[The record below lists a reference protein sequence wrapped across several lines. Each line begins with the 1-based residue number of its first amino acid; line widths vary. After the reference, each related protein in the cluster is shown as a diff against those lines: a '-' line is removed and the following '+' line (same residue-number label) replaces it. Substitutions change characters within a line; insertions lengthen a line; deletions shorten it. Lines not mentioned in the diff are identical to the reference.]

1 MTPKGRGGRTPQ
13 SKNGVEHKPGRS
25 SMDPRIRARRAGV
38 QRDAGRRRLRAL
50 AWSTSIVAA
59 AVGAWLIATSPIM
72 DVDQIEV
79 SGASRVTASEV
90 ARRSGVENGDA
101 LLFLDRDAVKRRV
114 EDIPWVASARVERSF
129 FGTVRIEIR
138 ERSPLAAVV
147 RPDGSG
153 YALVDTGGVVLD
165 SRRQRP
171 LDVPEIVGF
180 PQLPRSGTWSAG
192 SDALR
197 VLDALTR
204 EVRARILTVTNPSG
218 EILLRLREGTEI
230 RFGPPQDIEAK
241 VAAALAVLER
251 SGERLPGYLDVRVPT
266 APVTGELPPPV
277 AANEDSVNGDTAIQL
292 DNG

>member
-1 MTPKGRGGRTPQ
+1 MTPKGQGGRRTQPVD
-13 SKNGVEHKPGRS
+13 GVVRKPGRPPI
-25 SMDPRIRARRAGV
+25 DPRIRARRAGV
-38 QRDAGRRRLRAL
+38 RRDAGRRRLRAL
-50 AWSTSIVAA
+50 VWLVSMVATA
-59 AVGAWLIATSPIM
+59 MGAWLIATSPIM

-79 SGASRVTASEV
+79 FGASRVTAAEV
-90 ARRSGVENGDA
+90 TRHSGVKRGDA
-101 LLFLDRDAVKRRV
+101 LVFLDRDAVKRRV
-114 EDIPWVASARVERSF
+114 EDIPWVAAASVERSF
-129 FGTVRIEIR
+129 AGTVRIEIR

-147 RPDGSG
+147 RPDGDG
-153 YALVDTGGVVLD
+153 YALVDAGGRVLD

-180 PQLPRSGTWSAG
+180 PQPPRSGTWSAG
-192 SDALR
+192 ADALR

-204 EVRARILTVTNPSG
+204 EVRARVLTVANPSG

-230 RFGPPQDIEAK
+230 RFGPPKDIEAK

-266 APVTGELPPPV
+266 APVTGEVSLPVPT
-277 AANEDSVNGDTAIQL
+277 NEGSADGNVSRQL